1 MSTHDDFRSAEPTIA
16 PNRVNDDGHTIPYS
30 TGQQWTSVEEGLLQA
45 IVQRAQLPKRTTRV
59 HWTVVADHLSKAGQH
74 LGLPLRSPSSCWR
87 KASRMGLIAG
97 RTPVE
102 VAPIV
107 AAQSSFAAPE
117 IRNLIADAFERACAA
132 IVRELRGVA

>member
-1 MSTHDDFRSAEPTIA
+1 MLDLAHA
-16 PNRVNDDGHTIPYS
+16 PKIDPNQVNDNVRANSYS
-30 TGQQWTSVEEGLLQA
+30 TGQQWTTVEEGLLQA
-45 IVQRAQLPKRTTRV
+45 IIARAHLPKRTTRE
-59 HWTVVADHLSKAGQH
+59 HWMVVADHLSKAGQH